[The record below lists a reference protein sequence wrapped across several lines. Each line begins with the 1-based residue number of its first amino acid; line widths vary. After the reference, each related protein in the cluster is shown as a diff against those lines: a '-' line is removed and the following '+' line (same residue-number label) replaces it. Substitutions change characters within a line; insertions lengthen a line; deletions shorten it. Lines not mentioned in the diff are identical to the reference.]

1 MTGAIYSLI
10 PKERLTDILS
20 TLQAYTGIS
29 IQLIDD
35 AGILLASFGTVTSYC
50 ALLKK
55 QVFERTEC
63 FELHRKAGQRAQ
75 KIGEAYIFSCHANL
89 NHIAFPLMIHDTL
102 AGCVILG
109 PFLMEQPDSTL
120 VSGVAEQYTLSP
132 TRSLELY
139 DELNGMQIVPP
150 PRAQLLKKLLDHL
163 LTPLIPE
170 ERALLM
176 HTKEKAFQQ
185 SRINETIQH
194 YKGAEQPLSAR
205 YFHQKEKELLS
216 TVRTGD
222 VAQVKALLNDLLGFV
237 LFSQGSRLESVRI
250 RAIELTALLSRVAMD
265 GGAREEVIYELNN
278 NLLPALYREQNL
290 DNLCLELQEVAENF
304 MSAMFSQ
311 LDKGNLYV
319 RNALRFMD
327 EHYHEHLELAEVA
340 ESVHLSPSY
349 FSSLFRQVVGVSF
362 REQLARI
369 RVEKS
374 KQLLLSTD
382 YCLADIAV
390 AVGFPDQSYY
400 CKVFKRI
407 VGLTPGQF
415 RG

>member
-1 MTGAIYSLI
+1 MNNSLFSMLS
-10 PKERLTDILS
+10 EEHLRDILQ
-20 TLQAYTGIS
+20 TLQAYTQIP
-29 IQLIDD
+29 IQLIDSD
-35 AGILLASFGTVTSYC
+35 GGLLMDFGREPGFCT
-50 ALLKK
+50 LL
-55 QVFERTEC
+55 QSSIRRGSPC
-63 FELHRKAGQRAQ
+63 LDLRKNAGQRAREL
-75 KIGEAYIFSCHANL
+75 GEGYIFSCHANL

-139 DELNGMQIVPP
+139 DELNGMQIVTP